1 MAEAS
6 SSTDGLRIEPLGPD
20 TWDAYA
26 ALIERHNGIFGGC
39 WCTKFHDIRSEKRLR
54 WEAGED
60 NRAFKQRLVL
70 AGEAH
75 AAVVFDGDRAVAWCQ
90 YGAPEE
96 LPYIHHRK

>member
-39 WCTKFHDIRSEKRLR
+39 
-54 WEAGED
+54 
-60 NRAFKQRLVL
+60 
-70 AGEAH
+70 
-75 AAVVFDGDRAVAWCQ
+75 
-90 YGAPEE
+90 
-96 LPYIHHRK
+96 